1 MKIKPIFT
9 EKSMKEAKNGKYSFW
24 VLPTLSKNQIKNLFE
39 KAYDVKIKLV
49 KTLNYKKMVTKNMR
63 GKIVT
68 KPAMKKTILTLK
80 SGKIDVFTETK
91 KEK

>member
-24 VLPTLSKNQIKNLFE
+24 VLPTLNKNQIKNLFE
-39 KAYDVKIKLV
+39 MAYDVKVKLI
-49 KTLNYKKMVTKNMR
+49 KTLNYKKRITKNMR

-80 SGKIDVFTETK
+80 SGKIDIFTETK